1 MKKHCKKCGNKKS
14 CGLHHVYVIELENE
28 VLSKDKKFTPHFLDR
43 SDTTVKCYYVGETK
57 HRTECRYKQHVA
69 KPSAKHFTCSCFSK
83 ETDEPKLRKFTKF
96 NKGNKATKQFHEKGG
111 LRPELFTHLNPIK
124 GGKTAAV
131 EAEKSLALSL
141 RADGHAVHFN

>member
-1 MKKHCKKCGNKKS
+1 MKEHCKKCGDKKS
-14 CGLHHVYVIELENE
+14 CGLHHVYVIELKNE
-28 VLSKDKKFTPHFLDR
+28 VLSKDKKFAPHFLDR

-57 HRTECRYKQHVA
+57 HRPECRYNQHVA
-69 KPSAKHFTCSCFSK
+69 KRTRPRKHFKCFCTTAK
-83 ETDEPKLRKFTKF
+83 PELKPFTIY
-96 NKGNKATKQFHEKGG
+96 NKGNKATNKFHEKGG
-111 LRPELFTHLNPIK
+111 LRPELFAHLNPIK